1 MTNINVKSVKR
12 AYHCCLTCYYMWQ
25 NITVI
30 HQLKKKVLDDKD
42 EVNFIKNQVANSDK
56 EEAEAMLDKDIF

>member
-1 MTNINVKSVKR
+1 
-12 AYHCCLTCYYMWQ
+12 MWQ